1 VSASFKACGGFPFW
15 GNFNIKGCVIMRI
28 LSIEV
33 NTEQKAI
40 KYKKLLGA
48 RFWMYQQIFYNDKPV
63 SGFIVYYFQN

>member
-1 VSASFKACGGFPFW
+1 
-15 GNFNIKGCVIMRI
+15 MRI

-48 RFWMYQQIFYNDKPV
+48 RFWMIQQIFYNNKPM
-63 SGFIVYYFQN
+63 SGYIIYYFQK